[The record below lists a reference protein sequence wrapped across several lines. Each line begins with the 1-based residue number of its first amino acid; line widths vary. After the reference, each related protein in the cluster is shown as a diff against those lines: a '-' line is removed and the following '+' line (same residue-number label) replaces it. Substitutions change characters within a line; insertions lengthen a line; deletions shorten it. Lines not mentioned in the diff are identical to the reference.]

1 MPNHAFK
8 PLQPGSNRCKSC
20 GGWVDNPQHSRQ
32 LWSDVDR
39 EREDAKAAHE
49 ALEMAKQMRRPLGD
63 VSEAAGIMERRS
75 PLFYGKGS
83 NPTLF

>member
-1 MPNHAFK
+1 MNHAFK
-8 PLQPGSNRCKSC
+8 SLQPGSNRCKEC
-20 GGWVDNPQHSRQ
+20 GGWVDHIHHSRE

-75 PLFYGKGS
+75 PLFYGKG
-83 NPTLF
+83 NHPALF

>member
-8 PLQPGSNRCKSC
+8 SLQPGSNRCKEC
-20 GGWVDNPQHSRQ
+20 GGWVDHIHHSRE

-39 EREDAKAAHE
+39 DLDEAKAAHD

-75 PLFYGKGS
+75 PLFYGKG
-83 NPTLF
+83 NHPTLF

>member
-1 MPNHAFK
+1 LPNHAFK
-8 PLQPGSNRCKSC
+8 SLQPGSNRCKVC
-20 GGWVDNPQHSRQ
+20 GGWVDNPQHSREF
-32 LWSDVDR
+32 WSYVDR
-39 EREDAKAAHE
+39 ERDEAKAAHE

-75 PLFYGKGS
+75 PLFYGTGS

>member
-1 MPNHAFK
+1 MNHAFK
-8 PLQPGSNRCKSC
+8 SLQPGSNRCKEC
-20 GGWVDNPQHSRQ
+20 GGWVDHPHQSRE

-39 EREDAKAAHE
+39 DRDEAKAAHE
-49 ALEMAKQMRRPLGD
+49 ALEMAKQMRRPLKD

-75 PLFYGKGS
+75 PLFYGKGN

>member
-8 PLQPGSNRCKSC
+8 SLQPGSNRCKEC
-20 GGWVDNPQHSRQ
+20 GGWVDHIHHSRE

-39 EREDAKAAHE
+39 DLDEAKAAHE

-75 PLFYGKGS
+75 PLFYGKG
-83 NPTLF
+83 NHPTLF

>member
-8 PLQPGSNRCKSC
+8 SLQPGSNRCKEC
-20 GGWVDNPQHSRQ
+20 GGWVDHIHHSRE

-39 EREDAKAAHE
+39 ERDEAKAAHE

-75 PLFYGKGS
+75 PLFYGKG
-83 NPTLF
+83 NHPTLF